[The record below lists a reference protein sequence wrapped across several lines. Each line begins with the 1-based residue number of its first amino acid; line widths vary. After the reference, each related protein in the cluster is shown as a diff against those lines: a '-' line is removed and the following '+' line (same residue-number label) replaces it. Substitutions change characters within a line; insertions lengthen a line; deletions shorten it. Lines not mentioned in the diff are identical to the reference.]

1 MEMNNQVQP
10 MQGDTKRCKQ
20 TVVYPVSLVSNFT
33 NFKSLI
39 YFRICCWHR
48 VLLKLK
54 SLSSNEFIFLVESWW
69 AGEDHW

>member
-39 YFRICCWHR
+39 YFRIYCWHR
-48 VLLKLK
+48 VLLLK
-54 SLSSNEFIFLVESWW
+54 FKSHISNVLILVVEL
-69 AGEDHW
+69 